1 MPLATFLLL
10 QGYWGIVKSRLSYK
24 VCVLV
29 EVCTGISSKT
39 SLIRFFRRLDHK
51 WPDLPVERQRSCPE
65 NCQSVTTRGIQTGRD
80 WRQEVR
86 CHHSN
91 RFVTFSHLT
100 SITQSIKMKMS
111 CTLYRL
117 NLFQCIFNRLLV
129 HFFCR
134 CLQLPTGGDDFRP
147 TAVFL
152 CGDYLR
158 PLLHDRRRVL
168 DVILDRP
175 QSRKSSHTVNM
186 TNRFNETPWM
196 IQICL
201 KYFLEVSTNNFN

>member
-1 MPLATFLLL
+1 M
-10 QGYWGIVKSRLSYK
+10 
-24 VCVLV
+24 
-29 EVCTGISSKT
+29 
-39 SLIRFFRRLDHK
+39 
-51 WPDLPVERQRSCPE
+51 ERQRSCPE
-65 NCQSVTTRGIQTGRD
+65 NCQSVATRGIQTGRD

-91 RFVTFSHLT
+91 RFVTFCHLT
-100 SITQSIKMKMS
+100 YTIHQDENE
-111 CTLYRL
+111 LY
-117 NLFQCIFNRLLV
+117 QCIASIYFSAFLMVRWCI
-129 HFFCR
+129 FFCR

-175 QSRKSSHTVNM
+175 QSRKSSRYPYHTVNM
-186 TNRFNETPWM
+186 TYRFNETP
-196 IQICL
+196 
-201 KYFLEVSTNNFN
+201 